1 MPGSCMQLC
10 GPHARHASSS
20 RWHSRSPH
28 SNARSLPPRPLSLP
42 QKAMFKGYTAPALPK
57 AAYVHGVDDKGH
69 QGALARESRRIV
81 LRCALSRL
89 LRFASR
95 LDPRLKKEA
104 VQAAMTAHDLI
115 LLLALSY
122 PRRWLDSANPPI
134 SGPVALTVL
143 DAER

>member
-1 MPGSCMQLC
+1 MCQACQPT
-10 GPHARHASSS
+10 RS

-28 SNARSLPPRPLSLP
+28 SNARSLPPRLLSLP

-89 LRFASR
+89 LRCASR

-104 VQAAMTAHDLI
+104 RAGSHSGTEPGTARGFI
-115 LLLALSY
+115 LLLAPPY